1 MKKIPILSFF
11 GLAKELLYMQ
21 SYIRINDN
29 TSAVI
34 ENCKQISECTDIC
47 IRLLTGSFLI
57 EFWGSGLT
65 VTAFSQNSVEIRGT
79 IEQVKLVSRRI
90 KERE

>member
-57 EFWGSGLT
+57 EFWGSKLT
-65 VTAFSQNSVEIRGT
+65 VTAFSQNAVEIRGT
-79 IEQVKLVSRRI
+79 IEQVKLVSRKI